1 MHDLAFV
8 GMVKD
13 GVEGFAVWVGGGLS
27 STPRLAR
34 KLGLFVPKGK
44 VLEVAKAVVDIWS
57 EDPENRRSFVR
68 ARIKYFIDKVGIEG
82 FRELLLERLSFS
94 PELIK
99 EEPAAIGRN
108 FHVGIGEQKEE
119 GLFYAGFPVEAGRVS
134 GSQLIK
140 VAELAQDLNL
150 SIRVSQR
157 QNLILTHIPREELD
171 HVLRRMEEIGFSLKK
186 SISRGISIACTS
198 DPFCNYSVGSSKE
211 FFLELLNYLEERL
224 GDVGDI
230 AIGVDGC
237 PHACAHHWLNDIGNS
252 EGRMKEVLK
261 TIGKVA
267 PLDVPV
273 LITGETGVG
282 KELFAKTLWKLS
294 RRWNGPFLAINCFAV
309 PPELFEAELFGYER
323 GAFTGASTSKAGLI
337 EMAKGGVLFLDE
349 VGDLPL
355 VLQPKLL
362 RVLQEKKVRRLGS
375 TKEVPCDFR
384 LICATNKDIKS
395 LVKEGLFR
403 EDLYYRISVV
413 HIHIPPLR
421 ERKEDIPILLN
432 CIVGNLSTEMGKRI
446 RGYTRDFLEKVLSYS
461 WPGNVRE
468 MENMLRRA
476 IALSD
481 GDVLRGKDLELV
493 AEEYKPRDIDRV
505 VRMEVKRLIEAG
517 ERDIYRKLLDSVAYA
532 IVEEAFSVLGKN
544 QSKTAKVLGINRI
557 TLRKL
562 LKDKAT
568 PLT

>member
-1 MHDLAFV
+1 
-8 GMVKD
+8 
-13 GVEGFAVWVGGGLS
+13 
-27 STPRLAR
+27 
-34 KLGLFVPKGK
+34 
-44 VLEVAKAVVDIWS
+44 
-57 EDPENRRSFVR
+57 
-68 ARIKYFIDKVGIEG
+68 
-82 FRELLLERLSFS
+82 
-94 PELIK
+94 
-99 EEPAAIGRN
+99 
-108 FHVGIGEQKEE
+108 
-119 GLFYAGFPVEAGRVS
+119 
-134 GSQLIK
+134 
-140 VAELAQDLNL
+140 
-150 SIRVSQR
+150 
-157 QNLILTHIPREELD
+157 
-171 HVLRRMEEIGFSLKK
+171 
-186 SISRGISIACTS
+186 
-198 DPFCNYSVGSSKE
+198 
-211 FFLELLNYLEERL
+211 
-224 GDVGDI
+224 
-230 AIGVDGC
+230 
-237 PHACAHHWLNDIGNS
+237 
-252 EGRMKEVLK
+252 MKEVLK

-294 RRWNGPFLAINCFAV
+294 RRWNGPFLAINCSAV

>member
-1 MHDLAFV
+1 MYT
-8 GMVKD
+8 KD
-13 GVEGFAVWVGGGLS
+13 RGLRVEGLKAVDELPEDLRNSIVILDVDTVGLS
-27 STPRLAR
+27 PLPDLKEDGNLVIAITGRTLPGYTM
-34 KLGLFVPKGK
+34 KLMSLGFYDVLLKPINPKE
-44 VLEVAKAVVDIWS
+44 LREVIEKAKNELYHREEVIPIVYS
-57 EDPENRRSFVR
+57 EE
-68 ARIKYFIDKVGIEG
+68 
-82 FRELLLERLSFS
+82 
-94 PELIK
+94 
-99 EEPAAIGRN
+99 
-108 FHVGIGEQKEE
+108 
-119 GLFYAGFPVEAGRVS
+119 
-134 GSQLIK
+134 
-140 VAELAQDLNL
+140 NL
-150 SIRVSQR
+150 SGD
-157 QNLILTHIPREELD
+157 LCKELC
-171 HVLRRMEEIGFSLKK
+171 
-186 SISRGISIACTS
+186 SI
-198 DPFCNYSVGSSKE
+198 
-211 FFLELLNYLEERL
+211 
-224 GDVGDI
+224 
-230 AIGVDGC
+230 
-237 PHACAHHWLNDIGNS
+237 IGNP

-282 KELFAKTLWKLS
+282 KELFAKALWKLS
-294 RRWNGPFLAINCFAV
+294 KRWNGPFLAINCSAV

-355 VLQPKLL
+355 ALQPKLL
-362 RVLQEKKVRRLGS
+362 RVLQEKKLRRLGS

-421 ERKEDIPILLN
+421 ERKEDIPLLLN
-432 CIVGNLSTEMGKRI
+432 CIIGNLSVEMGKRI
-446 RGYTRDFLEKVLSYS
+446 RGYTRDFLDKVLSYS

-493 AEEYKPRDIDRV
+493 VEEYEPQDIDRV
-505 VRMEVKRLIEAG
+505 VRMEVRRLIEAG
-517 ERDIYRKLLDSVAYA
+517 ERGIYRKLLESVGYA
-532 IVEEAFSVLGKN
+532 IVEEAYSILGKN

-562 LKDKAT
+562 LKGKAT
-568 PLT
+568 PLA

>member
-237 PHACAHHWLNDIGNS
+237 PHACAHHWLNDIGLQATHIRHPDGSVESAVNIVLGGGYGKYANI
-252 EGRMKEVLK
+252 GRIVAKKVPLPLAKEYIERLILAYKSLEHKSFQEFVRSYSDEELLSIMQGGK
-261 TIGKVA
+261 AVVQEERGKVR
-267 PLDVPV
+267 V
-273 LITGETGVG
+273 
-282 KELFAKTLWKLS
+282 
-294 RRWNGPFLAINCFAV
+294 R
-309 PPELFEAELFGYER
+309 LFG
-323 GAFTGASTSKAGLI
+323 
-337 EMAKGGVLFLDE
+337 
-349 VGDLPL
+349 
-355 VLQPKLL
+355 
-362 RVLQEKKVRRLGS
+362 
-375 TKEVPCDFR
+375 
-384 LICATNKDIKS
+384 
-395 LVKEGLFR
+395 
-403 EDLYYRISVV
+403 SV
-413 HIHIPPLR
+413 
-421 ERKEDIPILLN
+421 
-432 CIVGNLSTEMGKRI
+432 
-446 RGYTRDFLEKVLSYS
+446 
-461 WPGNVRE
+461 
-468 MENMLRRA
+468 
-476 IALSD
+476 
-481 GDVLRGKDLELV
+481 
-493 AEEYKPRDIDRV
+493 
-505 VRMEVKRLIEAG
+505 
-517 ERDIYRKLLDSVAYA
+517 
-532 IVEEAFSVLGKN
+532 
-544 QSKTAKVLGINRI
+544 
-557 TLRKL
+557 
-562 LKDKAT
+562 
-568 PLT
+568 

>member
-171 HVLRRMEEIGFSLKK
+171 HVLRRME
-186 SISRGISIACTS
+186 
-198 DPFCNYSVGSSKE
+198 
-211 FFLELLNYLEERL
+211 
-224 GDVGDI
+224 
-230 AIGVDGC
+230 
-237 PHACAHHWLNDIGNS
+237 
-252 EGRMKEVLK
+252 
-261 TIGKVA
+261 
-267 PLDVPV
+267 
-273 LITGETGVG
+273 
-282 KELFAKTLWKLS
+282 
-294 RRWNGPFLAINCFAV
+294 
-309 PPELFEAELFGYER
+309 
-323 GAFTGASTSKAGLI
+323 

>member
-1 MHDLAFV
+1 MKYIILYT
-8 GMVKD
+8 KD
-13 GVEGFAVWVGGGLS
+13 KGLKVEGLKTVEEFPEDLRNSIVILDVDTVGLS
-27 STPRLAR
+27 SLPDLKEDGNLVIAITGRTLPGYTM
-34 KLGLFVPKGK
+34 KLMSLGFYDVLLKPVNPKE
-44 VLEVAKAVVDIWS
+44 LREVIEKAK
-57 EDPENRRSFVR
+57 
-68 ARIKYFIDKVGIEG
+68 G
-82 FRELLLERLSFS
+82 ELY
-94 PELIK
+94 
-99 EEPAAIGRN
+99 
-108 FHVGIGEQKEE
+108 H
-119 GLFYAGFPVEAGRVS
+119 
-134 GSQLIK
+134 
-140 VAELAQDLNL
+140 
-150 SIRVSQR
+150 
-157 QNLILTHIPREELD
+157 REE
-171 HVLRRMEEIGFSLKK
+171 VIPIVYSEEDLSGDLCKELC
-186 SISRGISIACTS
+186 SI
-198 DPFCNYSVGSSKE
+198 
-211 FFLELLNYLEERL
+211 
-224 GDVGDI
+224 
-230 AIGVDGC
+230 
-237 PHACAHHWLNDIGNS
+237 IGNS

-282 KELFAKTLWKLS
+282 KELFAKALWKLS
-294 RRWNGPFLAINCFAV
+294 RRWNGPFLAINCSAV

-432 CIVGNLSTEMGKRI
+432 CIIGNLSTEMGKRI